1 MKNNIDVNVEAEK
14 KEKKELQAKPVSL
27 KSQLIA
33 ALWVAGWSAFK
44 FIREPMNISI
54 KDVLLSGIG
63 IAACFSPVYLSI
75 VLDKVKE
82 IRFGDKNDMG
92 DM

>member
-1 MKNNIDVNVEAEK
+1 MQKSAQSEK
-14 KEKKELQAKPVSL
+14 LEKSKRELQAKPVSL

-33 ALWVAGWSAFK
+33 AIWIAGWSAFK
-44 FIREPMNISI
+44 FLRTPLDISV
-54 KDVLLSGIG
+54 KDVLFSGIG

-82 IRFGDKNDMG
+82 IRFGDKNDIG

>member
-1 MKNNIDVNVEAEK
+1 MQKSAQSEK
-14 KEKKELQAKPVSL
+14 LEKSKRELQAKPVSL

-33 ALWVAGWSAFK
+33 AIWIAGWSAFK
-44 FIREPMNISI
+44 FLRTPLDISV
-54 KDVLLSGIG
+54 KDVLFSGIG

-82 IRFGDKNDMG
+82 IRFGDKNGMG

>member
-1 MKNNIDVNVEAEK
+1 MQKSSQSEK
-14 KEKKELQAKPVSL
+14 LEKSKRELQAKPVSL

-33 ALWVAGWSAFK
+33 AIWIAGWSAFK
-44 FIREPMNISI
+44 FLRTPLDISV
-54 KDVLLSGIG
+54 KDVLFSGIG

-92 DM
+92 DIE

>member
-1 MKNNIDVNVEAEK
+1 MKKNIDVNVEAEK

-44 FIREPMNISI
+44 FVREPMNISI
-54 KDVLLSGIG
+54 KDVLFSGIG

-82 IRFGDKNDMG
+82 IRFGDKSDI
-92 DM
+92 

>member
-1 MKNNIDVNVEAEK
+1 MQKSTQSEK
-14 KEKKELQAKPVSL
+14 LEKSKRELQAKPVSL

-33 ALWVAGWSAFK
+33 AIWIAVWSAFK
-44 FIREPMNISI
+44 FIREPLNISVN
-54 KDVLLSGIG
+54 DVLFSGLG

-75 VLDKVKE
+75 VMDKIKE

>member
-1 MKNNIDVNVEAEK
+1 MQKSTQSEK
-14 KEKKELQAKPVSL
+14 LEKSKRELQAKPVSL

-33 ALWVAGWSAFK
+33 AIWIAGWSAFK
-44 FIREPMNISI
+44 FLRTPLDISV
-54 KDVLLSGIG
+54 KDVLFSGIG

-92 DM
+92 DIE

>member
-1 MKNNIDVNVEAEK
+1 MKKNIDVNVEAEK

-44 FIREPMNISI
+44 FVREPMNISI
-54 KDVLLSGIG
+54 KDVLFSGVG

>member
-1 MKNNIDVNVEAEK
+1 MQKSAQSEK
-14 KEKKELQAKPVSL
+14 LEKSKRELQAKPVSL

-33 ALWVAGWSAFK
+33 AIWIAGWSAFK
-44 FIREPMNISI
+44 FLRTPLDISV
-54 KDVLLSGIG
+54 KDVLFSGIG

-92 DM
+92 NM

>member
-1 MKNNIDVNVEAEK
+1 MQKFVQSEK
-14 KEKKELQAKPVSL
+14 LEKSKRELQAKPVSL

-33 ALWVAGWSAFK
+33 AIWIAGWSAFK
-44 FIREPMNISI
+44 FLRTPLDISV
-54 KDVLLSGIG
+54 KDVLFSGIG

>member
-75 VLDKVKE
+75 VPDKVKE

>member
-1 MKNNIDVNVEAEK
+1 MQKSAQSEK
-14 KEKKELQAKPVSL
+14 LEKSKRELQAKPVSL

-33 ALWVAGWSAFK
+33 AIWIAGWSAFK
-44 FIREPMNISI
+44 FLRTPLDISV
-54 KDVLLSGIG
+54 KDVLFSGIG

-92 DM
+92 DIE

>member
-1 MKNNIDVNVEAEK
+1 MKKNIDVNVEAEK

-44 FIREPMNISI
+44 FVREPMNISI
-54 KDVLLSGIG
+54 KDVLFSGIG